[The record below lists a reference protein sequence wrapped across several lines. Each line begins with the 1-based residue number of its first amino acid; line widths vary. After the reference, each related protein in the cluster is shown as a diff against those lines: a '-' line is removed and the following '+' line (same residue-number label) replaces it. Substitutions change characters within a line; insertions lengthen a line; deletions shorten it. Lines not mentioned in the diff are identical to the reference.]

1 MSSNLILKVAL
12 EKLLMKN
19 LAKKKRS
26 NKKSIELKFNR
37 KKLDE
42 IERLKKSQGVKLK
55 FIYRFRNGGGKI

>member
-42 IERLKKSQGVKLK
+42 IERLKKS
-55 FIYRFRNGGGKI
+55 